1 MLADQTAVLLLG
13 LGRALNG
20 LSLLVADPL
29 RSRPERYH
37 FRFYVPDWLPPLV
50 NGGRAFVAIAAIELF
65 WIVTAW
71 PSGGQ
76 AITWVA
82 ISVILF
88 APRADEAY
96 SFAMAFALGC
106 VISAIL
112 AAIIEFAV
120 LPQIDT
126 FVGLSAVLGLYLIPV
141 GALMVQP
148 WQTAIFIT
156 MVANFIPLLAPTNT
170 MTYDTVQFYNNALA
184 IIVGTG
190 AGAFSFRLL
199 PPLSPAIRTHRLL
212 TLTLRDLRRLASR
225 PLPNNTED
233 WQGHTFAR
241 LVALPKEAEPL
252 QRAQLLAG
260 LSVGTEFIRLRRLAH
275 GLSEHSDVDA
285 ALDAFANGNSEE
297 AALRLVALDGR
308 LASSANEK
316 REALEVLRARSIIL
330 AITEALTQ
338 HASYFGAKV

>member
-1 MLADQTAVLLLG
+1 VALRQRCLSAAQAFATLPTKTQSSRLLADQTAMLLLG

-29 RSRPERYH
+29 GSRPERNH

-50 NGGRAFVAIAAIELF
+50 NGGRAFVAIVAIELF
-65 WIVTAW
+65 WIGSAW

-88 APRADEAY
+88 APRSDEAY
-96 SFAMAFALGC
+96 TFAMAFALGC

-120 LPQIDT
+120 LPQIET

-148 WQTAIFIT
+148 WQAAIFIT
-156 MVANFIPLLAPTNT
+156 MVANFIPILGPTNT
-170 MTYDTVQFYNNALA
+170 MTYDTVQFYNNALP

-190 AGAFSFRLL
+190 AGALSFRLL
-199 PPLSPAIRTHRLL
+199 PPLSPITRTQRLL
-212 TLTLRDLRRLASR
+212 TLTLRDLRHLASR
-225 PLPNNTED
+225 PFPESIDD
-233 WQGHTFAR
+233 WQRRTFAR
-241 LVALPKEAEPL
+241 LVAMPTEAQPL
-252 QRAQLLAG
+252 QRAQLLAA
-260 LSVGTEFIRLRRLAH
+260 LSVGTEIHPPPPDCTRIIRA
-275 GLSEHSDVDA
+275 
-285 ALDAFANGNSEE
+285 
-297 AALRLVALDGR
+297 
-308 LASSANEK
+308 
-316 REALEVLRARSIIL
+316 
-330 AITEALTQ
+330 
-338 HASYFGAKV
+338 